1 MPEVRPKKH
10 LGQHFLN
17 DKRVAQRI
25 TESLRADGCDAVLE
39 IGPGMGVLT
48 FDLYQRFGSRLVAVE
63 VDSESVSYLK

>member
-39 IGPGMGVLT
+39 IGPG
-48 FDLYQRFGSRLVAVE
+48 DRK
-63 VDSESVSYLK
+63 SVV